1 MKKIAIVGINVAL
14 FIIIQIVFAV
24 TLYGMGYATDNAAP
38 HNEWE
43 IFMAFFI
50 GHLFLNILLIYLFKS
65 VKTDFILI
73 SYAELVLLYGV
84 TFWHYYG

>member
-1 MKKIAIVGINVAL
+1 MKRIFVIGINLAL
-14 FIIIQIVFAV
+14 FVILQVV
-24 TLYGMGYATDNAAP
+24 LMVSLYGMGYATDNAAP

-50 GHLFLNILLIYLFKS
+50 GHLCLNMLLLYLFKP
-65 VKTDFILI
+65 VKTNFILI
-73 SYAELVLLYGV
+73 SYAELILLYGV